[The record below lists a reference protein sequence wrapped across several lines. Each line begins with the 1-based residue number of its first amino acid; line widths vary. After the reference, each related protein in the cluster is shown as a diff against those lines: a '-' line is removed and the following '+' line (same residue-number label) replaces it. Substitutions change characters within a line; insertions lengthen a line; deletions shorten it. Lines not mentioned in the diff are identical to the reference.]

1 MLLREHQDPRQT
13 SWIIYDSI
21 DSEDADGR
29 FEEMDMCG
37 ECTKEE
43 IVPFYACG
51 LQVEANFLNPDAS
64 VEVNVDPQRAPW
76 WNPREPLTRKT
87 ARRCDRETYKS
98 I

>member
-13 SWIIYDSI
+13 SCIIYDSI

-64 VEVNVDPQRAPW
+64 VEVNVDPQSAMV
-76 WNPREPLTRKT
+76 EPPGTTDKEN
-87 ARRCDRETYKS
+87 CPSVCRETHKS